1 MTYHTVDILIPLGP
15 GDITIEVNG
24 VKGSLCTDITKS
36 LEEALGGNVTSR
48 KEKPEYFEAEEIL
61 KDTVKMGV

>member
-1 MTYHTVDILIPLGP
+1 MAYHTIDILIPLGP
-15 GDITIEVNG
+15 GDIKIEVDG

-48 KEKPEYFEAEEIL
+48 KEKPEYFEAEETVR
-61 KDTVKMGV
+61 DTVKMGV